1 MSDAWAVLL
10 AGGGGFALAYAL
22 MQAREQG
29 RIEDKEFQQWRKEIR
44 KMALL
49 ITNHTPRQYGGC
61 ANDKAAHMAVA
72 KLRQLHTGLAVRILP
87 DDSIGLKLLSS
98 LNRLIADINAGKVGQ
113 ESHAEVVSLFAAL
126 LAERR
131 EVGQPSTGFS
141 FSGILRWVYQL
152 PEYLTEYDRERKT
165 N

>member
-10 AGGGGFALAYAL
+10 AGLGGFGLAYAL
-22 MQAREQG
+22 LQVREQG
-29 RIEDKEFQQWRKEIR
+29 RVEDKEFQQWRKEIR

-49 ITNHTPRQYGGC
+49 ITNHTPRKYGGC

-98 LNRLIADINAGKVGQ
+98 FNRLIADIDSGKVGQ
-113 ESHAEVVSLFAAL
+113 ERHAEVVSLFAAL

-131 EVGQPSTGFS
+131 TVGSSSRGLSLSGF
-141 FSGILRWVYQL
+141 FRRVYQL